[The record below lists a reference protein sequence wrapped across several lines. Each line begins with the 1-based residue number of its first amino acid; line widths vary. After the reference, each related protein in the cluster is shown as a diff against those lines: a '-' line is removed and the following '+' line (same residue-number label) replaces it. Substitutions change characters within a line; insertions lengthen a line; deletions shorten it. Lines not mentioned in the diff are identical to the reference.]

1 MAEITK
7 VHEIEENHN
16 EFYRLDNILKNKC
29 QFYVIFGERSN
40 GKTYACLEHI
50 ISKYVKTGKQG
61 IIFRRWVEDIT
72 KVNGDQMFSGHVSN
86 KIIEKLTGGR
96 WTDVYYNSR
105 RWYLCR
111 YNEDD
116 FSIEK
121 DDTPF
126 CYIQA
131 LAQVEH
137 NKSVS
142 YPNVTTILFDEFI
155 PISGQYLTDEW
166 SIFQNSVSTIIR
178 RRDDVEVFL
187 CGNTNARYNNTYFKN
202 MGLKHALHMKPGTID
217 LYEYDSKT
225 KVAVEYTMPYING
238 KNSDNYFA
246 FDNPN
251 NMIINGEWSL
261 QIYPKRTKEMG
272 RIAKSD
278 IALIYFIQFED
289 VILQCEVIIN
299 DRYRYTYVHKKNTP
313 FKDPDNDI
321 IFSQNYDPR
330 PNWRRKI
337 TRVQDNLCRKLFRF
351 YQNDEIF
358 YQDNETGDAFESY
371 ITWCNNER

>member
-1 MAEITK
+1 
-7 VHEIEENHN
+7 
-16 EFYRLDNILKNKC
+16 
-29 QFYVIFGERSN
+29 
-40 GKTYACLEHI
+40 
-50 ISKYVKTGKQG
+50 
-61 IIFRRWVEDIT
+61 
-72 KVNGDQMFSGHVSN
+72 
-86 KIIEKLTGGR
+86 
-96 WTDVYYNSR
+96 
-105 RWYLCR
+105 
-111 YNEDD
+111 
-116 FSIEK
+116 
-121 DDTPF
+121 
-126 CYIQA
+126 
-131 LAQVEH
+131 
-137 NKSVS
+137 
-142 YPNVTTILFDEFI
+142 
-155 PISGQYLTDEW
+155 
-166 SIFQNSVSTIIR
+166 
-178 RRDDVEVFL
+178 
-187 CGNTNARYNNTYFKN
+187 
-202 MGLKHALHMKPGTID
+202 MKPGTID

-238 KNSDNYFA
+238 KNSDKYFA